1 LANLSR
7 WESPKVL
14 ALIVAGTAALFGTLA
29 GIAGYDMAHA
39 PPPAGLTII
48 FQAGAIQVMPAAPP
62 PERRP

>member
-1 LANLSR
+1 M
-7 WESPKVL
+7 L